1 MAETAKKV
9 AQRTILFPVEDQ
21 PAKLVVTEDDIER
34 IIQQA
39 VKSATS
45 TKKPRK
51 PRRTDSLYLKDGRRK
66 PTPADPIRSK
76 EDFKKIV
83 DYLGSNGAEKI
94 ALRNKTLFILGC
106 SIGVRCGDLLKLKT
120 ADIYYE
126 NAHVKDHVE
135 LIEQKT
141 GKRNV
146 CKISHM
152 AKEALREYYQTLHF
166 QIDRNTLLFQSQKKG
181 GQLNVRSVS
190 EILKNAGKA
199 CGLDI
204 ELSTHTM
211 RKTYAMAALQTAE
224 GTEGAGDTLEL
235 LQVKFK
241 HSDKRV
247 TMRYIKVDQDKVDR
261 MSDRVSDWFEG
272 E

>member
-9 AQRTILFPVEDQ
+9 AQKTILFPVEDQ

-39 VKSATS
+39 VKSATA

-66 PTPADPIRSK
+66 PTPADPIKSK

-83 DYLGSNGAEKI
+83 DYLGSNGTEEI

-126 NAHVKDHVE
+126 NAHVKEHVE

-166 QIDRNTLLFQSQKKG
+166 QIDRNTLLFQSRKKD

-190 EILKNAGKA
+190 EILKKAGKA

-211 RKTYAMAALQTAE
+211 RKTYAMAALQSAE
-224 GTEGAGDTLEL
+224 GTIDGANILSI
-235 LQVKFK
+235 LQTKFN
-241 HSDKRV
+241 HSDQRI
-247 TMRYIKVDQDKVDR
+247 TMRYIKMDQEKLDEV
-261 MSDRVSDWFEG
+261 SENVSDWFEG

>member
-9 AQRTILFPVEDQ
+9 VQKTILFPVEDQ

-39 VKSATS
+39 VKSATA
-45 TKKPRK
+45 TKKARR

-66 PTPADPIRSK
+66 PTPADPIKSK

-83 DYLGSNGAEKI
+83 DYLGSNGSEEI
-94 ALRNKTLFILGC
+94 ALRNKTMFILGC

-120 ADIYYE
+120 ADVYYE

-152 AKEALREYYQTLHF
+152 AKEALREYYQAISF
-166 QIDRNTLLFQSQKKG
+166 RIDRDTLLFQSKKG

-190 EILKNAGKA
+190 NLLKKAGKA

-204 ELSTHTM
+204 ELSTHSM
-211 RKTYAMAALQTAE
+211 RKTYAMAALQSAE
-224 GTEGAGDTLEL
+224 GTVDGANILNI
-235 LQVKFK
+235 LQTKFN
-241 HSDKRV
+241 HSDQRI
-247 TMRYIKVDQDKVDR
+247 TMRYIKMDQEKLDKVAEN
-261 MSDRVSDWFEG
+261 VSDWFEG

>member
-9 AQRTILFPVEDQ
+9 ARKTILFPVEDQ
-21 PAKLVVTEDDIER
+21 LAKLVVTEDDIER

-39 VKSATS
+39 VKSATA
-45 TKKPRK
+45 TKKARK

-66 PTPADPIRSK
+66 PTPADPIKSK

-83 DYLGSNGAEKI
+83 DYLGSNGAEEI
-94 ALRNKTLFILGC
+94 ALRNKTMFILGC

-120 ADIYYE
+120 ADVYYE
-126 NAHVKDHVE
+126 NAHVKDHLE

-152 AKEALREYYQTLHF
+152 AKEALKEYYQVMHF
-166 QIDRNTLLFQSQKKG
+166 QIDRNTFLFQSQKKG

-190 EILKNAGKA
+190 AILKKAGKA
-199 CGLDI
+199 CGLNI

-211 RKTYAMAALQTAE
+211 RKTYAMAALQSAE
-224 GTEGAGDTLEL
+224 GTTDEANIVSI
-235 LQVKFK
+235 LQNKFN
-241 HSDKRV
+241 HSNQRV
-247 TMRYIKVDQDKVDR
+247 TMRYIKMDQEKLDEV
-261 MSDRVSDWFEG
+261 SENVSDWFEG